1 MRKALLAVALFAVLQ
16 TPFAEFVSPGSDAVS
31 QMHRE
36 IIFWLVTLLLWAYVL
51 VFEKRPLSSIGL
63 VRGGWKD
70 VLLGLATGAVT
81 VAGFVVLYLYIVP
94 ALQTADAGA
103 INEVQS
109 YPLWLQLAICA
120 RAAAFEETLYRGL
133 AIERMTELLRVR
145 WLAALISLIV
155 FTWRHLGSW
164 GYLHLV
170 VAGFGGVMLTALYL
184 WRRNLVS
191 NMIAHFV
198 MDAVGFLIA

>member
-1 MRKALLAVALFAVLQ
+1 MRKSILAVVVFAVLQ
-16 TPFAEFVSPGSDAVS
+16 TPFAEFLSPGSDAVS

-36 IIFWLVTLLLWAYVL
+36 VIFWLVTLLIWAYVL
-51 VFEKRPLSSIGL
+51 GFEKRPLASIGL
-63 VRGGWKD
+63 VRVGWKD
-70 VLLGLATGAVT
+70 VLIGLATGAVT
-81 VAGFVVLYLYIVP
+81 VAGFAVLYLYLFP

-103 INEVQS
+103 MNEVQS
-109 YPLWLQLAICA
+109 YPMWLQMAICA
-120 RAAAFEETLYRGL
+120 RAGVFEETLYRGF

-145 WLAALISLIV
+145 WLAALIALIV
-155 FTWRHLGSW
+155 FTWRHIGTW
-164 GYLHLV
+164 GYLHLI
-170 VAGFGGVMLTALYL
+170 VAGFGGLMLTALYL